1 MRTRKPDYFRMAD
14 DSLTGKHCIFILIQC
29 QSSLGKQMCNV
40 GWGFISSGPRLLS
53 LTQIYSLS
61 HSLLAIQAYTWTS
74 LLKTHQEVHVRGFS
88 NSAFT
93 SRKGSGAN
101 AWADWGR
108 KALATATA
116 AVLALYP
123 FAPAWAAPAG
133 AAALPATS
141 GHVTP
146 SAAAS
151 CQLNSPRGR
160 VQHVV
165 TIIFDN
171 THFRRDPA
179 RDGSTLVP
187 SDLEQMPHL
196 LNFIKNNGVL
206 LSNHHT
212 PLIAHTSDDII
223 TILTGV
229 YPDRHGV
236 ATAANSYLEYKAD
249 GTTQSQSGFTYWTDV
264 SKDGTYNLISGPADT
279 GHSNGVNAPAP
290 WVPFTR
296 AGCDVGAAGAAD
308 MEIENTGVDLSTVF
322 GAGSPQTTDPNA
334 FANYEGVA
342 IHCAASSTLC
352 SAANGGFAD
361 KLPWEPNTD
370 GSAATTDATGT
381 STAYEGYNALFGH
394 KYVTQAFQNLGLT
407 RGGSVL
413 GKDGNLVDIN
423 GNTIVD
429 DFPAGHLTPGFPGF
443 SLPPQYALGYTADML
458 EAGVPVVYSY
468 IITPHRPLPV
478 NPYGYGFPSDST
490 DYGPGE
496 AHYVQTL
503 KQYDDAFNKF
513 FTRLAKDG
521 ITPANTLFMIMAEE
535 GDHVV
540 AANPT
545 NPGCDGVT
553 TPCTYGNTV
562 GNEVGELALNFR
574 GLLQAEQGITT
585 LASVN
590 NDSAPDIYLTNN
602 PALNDPTLR
611 GFERASGI
619 VTVTNPISEATDTI
633 AQAMADPIEFKAL
646 HMQTF
651 DPLRTPSFTI
661 FANPDYYVTGS
672 TSCGTSTSPA
682 TDCVTQTPGFAWD
695 HGDVQ
700 PEITTTWLGVVG
712 SGVDAAGVD
721 NKTWSD
727 HTDVRPMM
735 LTLLG
740 LTDDYPHEGRA
751 LVEKFSGW
759 AQPSAV
765 KKSAN
770 FVALAQALKQINA
783 AVGPFGLATLH
794 ASTVALKAGSADDD
808 SAYTTIENQLSSYA
822 AQRDALVAQIL
833 PLLEAAQ
840 FNGTPIPDATATSL
854 IQQAQNLLSDVQAY
868 AGSL

>member
-1 MRTRKPDYFRMAD
+1 MKFHP
-14 DSLTGKHCIFILIQC
+14 
-29 QSSLGKQMCNV
+29 
-40 GWGFISSGPRLLS
+40 
-53 LTQIYSLS
+53 
-61 HSLLAIQAYTWTS
+61 
-74 LLKTHQEVHVRGFS
+74 
-88 NSAFT
+88 NSADEN
-93 SRKGSGAN
+93 RKGSGAS
-101 AWADWGR
+101 AWANWQR
-108 KALATATA
+108 KALAVGT
-116 AVLALYP
+116 AVLLALSP
-123 FAPAWAAPAG
+123 VAPAWAAEPPGAAPVPGAAEKLAPAAPASPAG
-133 AAALPATS
+133 
-141 GHVTP
+141 G
-146 SAAAS
+146 
-151 CQLNSPRGR
+151 CQLNSPRGM
-160 VQHVV
+160 VSHVV

-171 THFRRDPA
+171 THFMRDPA

-236 ATAANSYLEYKAD
+236 ATAANSYLEYSGAN
-249 GTTQSQSGFTYWTDV
+249 GTTQSQSGFTYWTDL
-264 SKDGTYNLISGPADT
+264 SRDNTYNLISGPVDA
-279 GHSNGVNAPAP
+279 GHPNGVNTPAP

-308 MEIENTGVDLSTVF
+308 MEIENTGIDLATVF
-322 GAGSPQTTDPNA
+322 GAGSPQTTDPHA

-342 IHCAASSTLC
+342 IHCAANSSLC
-352 SAANGGFAD
+352 SAANGGFPD

-370 GSAATTDATGT
+370 GSAATTDPATGT
-381 STAYEGYNALFGH
+381 STAYEGHNALFGH
-394 KYVTQAFQNLGLT
+394 KYVTQAFRNLGL
-407 RGGSVL
+407 GSKVL
-413 GKDGNLVDIN
+413 DGNGNLKDLN

-429 DFPAGHLTPGFPGF
+429 DFAGTLTPGFPGF
-443 SLPPQYALGYTADML
+443 SLPPQYSLGYTADML

-478 NPYGYGFPSDST
+478 NPYSYGFPSDPG

-503 KQYDDAFNKF
+503 QQYDDAFNKF
-513 FTRLAKDG
+513 FARLAKDG

-540 AANPT
+540 AAEPT
-545 NPGCDGVT
+545 NAPCDGVT
-553 TPCTYGNTV
+553 KPCTYGNTV

-574 GLLQAEQGITT
+574 GLLQAESGITT
-585 LASVN
+585 SASVN
-590 NDSAPDIYLTNN
+590 SDSAPDIYLTGN
-602 PALNDPTLR
+602 PGPNDPTLR
-611 GFERASGI
+611 AFEQASGTL
-619 VTVTNPISEATDTI
+619 TVTNPISGARDTI
-633 AQAMADPIEFKAL
+633 AQAMANSVEFNAL

-661 FANPDYYVTGS
+661 FANPDYFVTGS
-672 TSCGTSTSPA
+672 TACGTSPNPA
-682 TDCVTQTPGFAWD
+682 TSCVTQQPGFAWD

-700 PEITTTWLGVVG
+700 PEITNTWLGMVG
-712 SGVDAAGVD
+712 PGVDQAGVD
-721 NKTWSD
+721 NVTWSD
-727 HTDVRPMM
+727 HTDVRTTM
-735 LTLLG
+735 LTFLG
-740 LTDDYPHEGRA
+740 LKDDYSHEGRA

-765 KKSAN
+765 KQSAN
-770 FVALAQALKQINA
+770 FVALAEALKQINA

-794 ASTVALKAGSADDD
+794 ASTVALKSNNQDD
-808 SAYTTIENQLSSYA
+808 STYTSIENQLSSYA

-840 FNGTPIPDATATSL
+840 FDGTPIPDSTAQSL
-854 IQQAQNLLSDVQAY
+854 IQEAQNLLSSVQQY
-868 AGSL
+868 SGGL